1 MIGPILPAMRA
12 LLIAAGLV
20 ALPAVPAAAQAPACR
35 PGPTALVLSGGGAK
49 GIAHVG
55 VLLALDSLGIRPD
68 LVVGTSMGAI
78 VGGMYASG
86 MPAREIDSAVR
97 ALPLT
102 GLFESSRPRSP
113 ASWNGRPAMVRWA
126 QGEGGFALQA
136 AAVDEPQA
144 NAILTAAL
152 LRGNLRARGDFDSL
166 PIPFRAVATDL
177 QAWHPVVLGRGDL
190 AQAVRASI
198 AIPVLFS
205 PERLDGRVLVDGGLT
220 ANIPV
225 GVARDLGAA
234 RVIVSDVTDRRA
246 ETDSIQG
253 DTPLE
258 VVDRLFAVLFEQPLA
273 PLGPGDLLVRPAV
286 EGYRALDFTPER
298 VEALVA
304 LGRRA
309 ADSTLSGWD
318 CPPAPPRPLP
328 PLPRRIAG
336 LHSARVEDTPLLQ
349 RLLEVSPSQDLDAAG
364 LARGILALR
373 GSDLYRSV
381 WLNPGGT
388 RDSVQLAPVTRR
400 SPRRQAGLGLSY
412 DNELGGQVWFGVVER
427 RGRSGDIELGGLL
440 TLARFHREAE
450 LSARLFTS
458 LTRYAVTP
466 VARIHFS
473 NDVIRKFTVPGVE
486 DTRDDVQESR
496 LVFGLERPFF
506 NGWQVAL
513 GVESLLWQAP
523 AVDREYA
530 AGGRF
535 LVIRRRDPEAR
546 RVFGDLQWNTGWFRA
561 EAEVAARLTAGP
573 LVAEPRLR
581 LAAGHDLP
589 VHRTFVLGGDDGF
602 PGLNRYE
609 VRGDREAIASIQ
621 SSYRVVGP
629 ASLRLLVAT
638 GRVATGGM
646 VLGSEGWRTGAR
658 VGIGLDSPI
667 GPLQFEH
674 GWSTG
679 GRRASWVR
687 IGRWF

>member
-1 MIGPILPAMRA
+1 MRA
-12 LLIAAGLV
+12 LLLVAGLL
-20 ALPAVPAAAQAPACR
+20 ALPGAPAGAQSPACR

-86 MPAREIDSAVR
+86 MPAREIDSVVR

-102 GLFESSRPRSP
+102 GLFESTRPRSP
-113 ASWNGRPAMVRWA
+113 VAWGGRPAVVRWA

-136 AAVDEPQA
+136 ATVDEPQA

-177 QAWHPVVLGRGDL
+177 QAWRPVVLGRGDL

-198 AIPVLFS
+198 AIPVVFS
-205 PERLDGRVLVDGGLT
+205 PERIDGRVLVDGGLT

-225 GVARDLGAA
+225 GIARELGAA

-258 VVDRLFAVLFEQPLA
+258 VVDRLFAVLFEQPPA
-273 PLGPGDLLVRPAV
+273 PLGEGDLMVRPAV

-298 VEALVA
+298 VEALVS
-304 LGRRA
+304 LGRLA
-309 ADSTLSGWD
+309 ADSILPRWD
-318 CPPAPPRPLP
+318 CPPSPPRPIP

-349 RLLEVSPSQDLDAAG
+349 RLLGVSPTQDLDAAG

-373 GSDLYRSV
+373 SSDLYRSV

-388 RDSVQLAPVTRR
+388 ADSVQLAPVTRR
-400 SPRRQAGLGLSY
+400 SPRRQAGLGLAY

-427 RGRSGDIELGGLL
+427 RGRSGDIELGGLA

-450 LSARLFTS
+450 VAARLFTS
-458 LTRYAVTP
+458 LTRYAMTP
-466 VARIHFS
+466 VARAHFS

-496 LVFGLERPFF
+496 LLLGLERPFF

-513 GVESLLWQAP
+513 GVEALLWKVPGA
-523 AVDREYA
+523 DRDYTG
-530 AGGRF
+530 GGR
-535 LVIRRRDPEAR
+535 LTVVRRREPEAR
-546 RVFGDLQWNTGWFRA
+546 RIFGDVQWNTEWFRA
-561 EAEVAARLTAGP
+561 EAEAAARLTAGP
-573 LVAEPRLR
+573 LVVEPRVR
-581 LAAGHDLP
+581 LAGGRHLP

-602 PGLNRYE
+602 PGINRHE
-609 VRGDREAIASIQ
+609 LRGDREAVVSIQ
-621 SSYRVVGP
+621 STYRVAGP

-638 GRVATGGM
+638 GRVATGGRI
-646 VLGSEGWRTGAR
+646 LGAEGWRSGAR
-658 VGIGLDSPI
+658 LGLGMDSPI
-667 GPLQFEH
+667 GPILFEH